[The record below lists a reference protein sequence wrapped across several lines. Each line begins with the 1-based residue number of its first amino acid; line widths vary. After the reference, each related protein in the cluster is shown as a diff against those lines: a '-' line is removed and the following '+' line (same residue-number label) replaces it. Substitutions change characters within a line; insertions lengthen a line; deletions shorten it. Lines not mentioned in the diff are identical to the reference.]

1 MSDDPSE
8 RAASLGNQP
17 PELLSAE
24 SAPPLL
30 PARMVNEFAY
40 CPRLFYLEWVR
51 GLWAEN
57 TFTIEGSDVHHRV
70 DTPAGIAPTPDASA
84 KSVTRGMELS
94 SERLGVVA
102 KIDLVEYD
110 GQLARPVDYKRG
122 RPAPVEG
129 RVWEP
134 ERVQVCLQGLLL
146 REAGYTVREGAIYFA
161 ATNERVIVP
170 FTPELEARTLELI
183 QQARATALAPTAPPP
198 LVDSPKCPACA
209 LVSVCMPDELNLL
222 YHRRYNRPR
231 TLITRDPPARPLYL
245 VGHGTMLRK
254 EGNHLVVQPR
264 EGEPVRIRCID
275 VSHVAAFGM
284 VSVTTSA
291 LQALL
296 AQGSPVVWLTRS
308 GRFLGMAT
316 GFPGKNIELRRRQFT
331 VPESQRLAYAK
342 EFVITKIRN
351 QRTLLRRNAR
361 LPIESALNALR
372 EAAIRAQ
379 TAPSID
385 VLRGIEGFA
394 ARIYFQCFSTMLRP
408 DVPFSD
414 SDLFRGRN
422 RRPPRDPVNAL
433 LSFLYT
439 LLTKDLGVQAHV
451 VGFDP
456 YEGFFHQLKFGRPA
470 LALDLAEEFRPLIAD
485 SVVLTMMNTGEV
497 GPTDFRRLGV
507 AVVLTDDARK
517 KVVQAYERRL
527 ETEIRHP
534 RFGYRLTYRRVLDL
548 QVRLLAA
555 TVLGELTDYEGFE
568 TR

>member
-1 MSDDPSE
+1 MDPDSPGATWAQNDPGE
-8 RAASLGNQP
+8 KEHPAN
-17 PELLSAE
+17 AE
-24 SAPPLL
+24 VSLL

-40 CPRLFYLEWVR
+40 CPRLFYLMLVR
-51 GLWAEN
+51 GQWAEN
-57 TFTIEGSDVHHRV
+57 AFTIEGSDIHHRV
-70 DTPAGIAPTPDASA
+70 DTPAGIAPEPDGGARSIA
-84 KSVTRGMELS
+84 RGVELS

-102 KIDLVEYD
+102 KIDLVEFD
-110 GQLARPVDYKRG
+110 GEVARPVDYKRG
-122 RPAPVEG
+122 RPAPIEG

-134 ERVQVCLQGLLL
+134 ERIQLCLQGLLL
-146 REAGYTVREGAIYFA
+146 REAGYAVREGVIYFA
-161 ATNERVIVP
+161 ATNERVTVP
-170 FTPELEARTLELI
+170 FTPDLEARAVELV
-183 QQARATALAPTAPPP
+183 QEARAVADASTPPPP
-198 LVDSPKCPACA
+198 LVDSPKCPACV

-222 YHRRYNRPR
+222 YHRRRSRPR

-245 VGHGTMLRK
+245 VGHGTVLRK

-264 EGEPVRIRCID
+264 EGEPARIRAID
-275 VSHVAAFGM
+275 VSHVAAFGT
-284 VSVTTSA
+284 VSVTTNA

-316 GFPGKNIELRRRQFT
+316 GFPGKDIELRRQQFT
-331 VPESQRLAYAK
+331 VSEARRLACAR
-342 EFVITKIRN
+342 EFVVTKIRN

-361 LPIESALNALR
+361 APIDSALAALR
-372 EAAIRAQ
+372 EAAIRARM
-379 TAPSID
+379 ASSID
-385 VLRGIEGFA
+385 ALRGIEGFA

-408 DVPFSD
+408 DVPFPD

-439 LLTKDLGVQAHV
+439 LLTKDLAVQAHV

-456 YEGFFHQLKFGRPA
+456 YEGFFHRPKFGRPA

-485 SVVLTMMNTGEV
+485 SVVLTMVNTGEM
-497 GPTDFRRLGV
+497 GPADFRRLGV
-507 AVVLTDDARK
+507 AVVLTDDGRRK
-517 KVVQAYERRL
+517 VLHAYERRL
-527 ETEIRHP
+527 ETEVRHP

-548 QVRLLAA
+548 QVRMLAA
-555 TVLGELTDYEGFE
+555 AVLGELAAYEGFE